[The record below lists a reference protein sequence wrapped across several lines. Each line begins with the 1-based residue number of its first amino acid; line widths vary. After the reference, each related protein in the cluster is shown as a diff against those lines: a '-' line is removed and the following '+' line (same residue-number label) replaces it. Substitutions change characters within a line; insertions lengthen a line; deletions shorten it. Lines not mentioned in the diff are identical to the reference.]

1 MCLWC
6 WSRVAVL
13 TLPCQTAW
21 MEAVLVPCELPRTDL
36 MAVAILRRPLSSSPC
51 IRFMHAIPIDQV
63 TIAPLN

>member
-1 MCLWC
+1 
-6 WSRVAVL
+6 
-13 TLPCQTAW
+13 